1 MMFYAWAIKRETGTS
16 VQRTRSESGAAA
28 TGLFPALL
36 PAVNINFLLLFFLML
51 YDINK
56 VNLETTDYLYSNT
69 NLWKSL
75 PQDLSR
81 TDSPVLFFK
90 DCQVVLPQTC
100 WQAKRA
106 IGRIT
111 VFFQDANWRAGDV
124 PPLLHNAARLLSLAA
139 GATAHGDGTFASC
152 FRSLI
157 PCRSCTES

>member
-1 MMFYAWAIKRETGTS
+1 MQTIFYAWAIKRETGTS

-28 TGLFPALL
+28 TGLFPELL

-111 VFFQDANWRAGDV
+111 VFFPRCKLKGRRCSSPAAQRCTTSVISCWCDCSRRWDV
-124 PPLLHNAARLLSLAA
+124 CQMLQKPNSL
-139 GATAHGDGTFASC
+139 
-152 FRSLI
+152 
-157 PCRSCTES
+157 